1 MLAAVNLR
9 NLGARVRLHAADGDD
24 LGLAYAPAPVAAGR
38 RTGAADG
45 GVWVV
50 TALVDLGEPGDA
62 LDALAEVEPDEPS
75 AKQPRAV
82 RGEIVRWV
90 PAAMCRVTEDE
101 VVEAVK
107 ELVAAGEYRTWRLAQ
122 PGVSR
127 RCGNG
132 RGSRVTNSSG
142 TGSGQSCRPRLVCV

>member
-1 MLAAVNLR
+1 
-9 NLGARVRLHAADGDD
+9 
-24 LGLAYAPAPVAAGR
+24 
-38 RTGAADG
+38 
-45 GVWVV
+45 V

-62 LDALAEVEPDEPS
+62 VDALAEVEPDEPS

-127 RCGNG
+127 RCL
-132 RGSRVTNSSG
+132 R
-142 TGSGQSCRPRLVCV
+142 